1 MKKIKN
7 ITYQLGVLLCLT
19 TGLMLSACSQDSASD
34 RPEPPIPDTPS
45 PDTPTPDTSN
55 RLLRLTAAT
64 RQFSQGGN
72 QSAAP
77 AITRAVTYPSAT
89 GWTSFTENCN
99 MLAFIAKQKANPA
112 SDDVMSRLLSYTSS
126 SNDWQ
131 ANIASLDDTSD
142 YRIFGFSPIDAA
154 NSSDNVSMSLLPS
167 SSNYA
172 DGAQLTIGGLKVL
185 TLSDPCVIVGVTA
198 PDANDNYNLQW
209 GKFDFTFKPGKV
221 DVTDYVGIL
230 LDHIYSR
237 YNFSIKIDPDYA
249 QLRTIRVTKMTL
261 EALTDDG
268 QVLGSVTAT
277 VKIQA
282 NTTNT
287 NPITSVTYS
296 RNAGTRSVTIFDK
309 TDHATYPNGIVL
321 DKNATN
327 FQQAGYCHAPG
338 DQRRFRLTTQYEVF
352 DRQGKHIRTNTAV
365 NTFNTEN
372 FKGNKI
378 TSTAPGMEHT
388 IQIVVNPTYLYMLS
402 DWDLDNPTIVVDN

>member
-7 ITYQLGVLLCLT
+7 ITCQLVALLCFM
-19 TGLMLSACSQDSASD
+19 TGLMLSACSQDSASE
-34 RPEPPIPDTPS
+34 RLETPE
-45 PDTPTPDTSN
+45 TPDTFN
-55 RLLRLTAAT
+55 RQLRLTAAT
-64 RQFSQGGN
+64 RQFSLDGDV
-72 QSAAP
+72 SAAP
-77 AITRAVTYPSAT
+77 SITRAVTYPSIT
-89 GWTSFTENCN
+89 GWTAFNENCN
-99 MLAFIAKQKANPA
+99 MLAFIAKQKSNPA
-112 SDDVMSRLLSYTSS
+112 SSDVMSRLLSYTSA

-131 ANIASLDDTSD
+131 ANITVIDTS
-142 YRIFGFSPIDAA
+142 YGYQIFGFSPIDAG

-167 SSNYA
+167 STNYA
-172 DGAQLTIGGLKVL
+172 DGAQLTISGLKVL

-198 PDANDNYNLQW
+198 PDVNNNYNLQW
-209 GKFDFTFKPGKV
+209 GKFDFTFKEGTI
-221 DVTDYVGIL
+221 DVTDYIGIL

-237 YNFSIKIDPDYA
+237 YNFSIKIDADYA

-261 EALTDDG
+261 EALHDDG
-268 QVLGSVTAT
+268 TQVLGSVTAT
-277 VKIQA
+277 VSIQA

-287 NPITSVTYS
+287 SPITSVTYS

-309 TDHATYPNGIVL
+309 TDNATYPNGIVL

-327 FQQAGYCHAPG
+327 FQQAGFCHAPG
-338 DQRRFRLTTQYEVF
+338 DQRWFRLTTQYEVF

-365 NTFNTEN
+365 NTFNTAN

-402 DWDLDNPTIVVDN
+402 DWDLDNPTMTVN

>member
-7 ITYQLGVLLCLT
+7 ITCQLVALLCFM
-19 TGLMLSACSQDSASD
+19 TGLMLSACSQDSASE
-34 RPEPPIPDTPS
+34 RLE
-45 PDTPTPDTSN
+45 TPTPDSPTPETSN

-64 RQFSQGGN
+64 RQFSQGDD
-72 QSAAP
+72 QSSAP
-77 AITRAVTYPSAT
+77 SITRAVTYPST
-89 GWTSFTENCN
+89 TVWTPFTENCN
-99 MLAFIAKQKANPA
+99 MLAFIAKQKSNPA
-112 SDDVMSRLLSYTSS
+112 SDDVISRLLSYTSA

-131 ANIASLDDTSD
+131 ANIARLDANLD

-167 SSNYA
+167 STNYA
-172 DGAQLTIGGLKVL
+172 DGAQLTISGLKVL

-198 PDANDNYNLQW
+198 PDVNNNYNLQW
-209 GKFDFTFKPGKV
+209 GKFDFKFKEGTI
-221 DVTDYVGIL
+221 DVTDYIGIL

-237 YNFSIKIDPDYA
+237 YNFSIKIDADYA

-261 EALTDDG
+261 EALHDDG
-268 QVLGSVTAT
+268 TQVLGSVTAT
-277 VKIQA
+277 VSIQA

-309 TDHATYPNGIVL
+309 TDNATYPNGIVL

-327 FQQAGYCHAPG
+327 FQQAGFCHAPG
-338 DQRRFRLTTQYEVF
+338 DQRWFRLTTQYEVF

-365 NTFNTEN
+365 NTFNTAN

-402 DWDLDNPTIVVDN
+402 DWDLDNPTMKVN

>member
-7 ITYQLGVLLCLT
+7 ITCQLVALLCFM
-19 TGLMLSACSQDSASD
+19 TGLMLSACSQDSASE
-34 RPEPPIPDTPS
+34 RLE
-45 PDTPTPDTSN
+45 TPTPDSPTPETSN

-64 RQFSQGGN
+64 RQFSQGDD
-72 QSAAP
+72 QSSAP
-77 AITRAVTYPSAT
+77 SITRAVTYPST
-89 GWTSFTENCN
+89 TVWTPFTENCN
-99 MLAFIAKQKANPA
+99 MLAFIAKQKSNPA
-112 SDDVMSRLLSYTSS
+112 SDDVISRLLSYTSA

-131 ANIASLDDTSD
+131 ANIARLDANLD

-167 SSNYA
+167 STNYA
-172 DGAQLTIGGLKVL
+172 DGAQLTISGLKVL

-198 PDANDNYNLQW
+198 PDVNNNYNLQW
-209 GKFDFTFKPGKV
+209 GKFDFKFKEGTI
-221 DVTDYVGIL
+221 DVTDYIGIL

-237 YNFSIKIDPDYA
+237 YNFSIKIDADYA

-261 EALTDDG
+261 EALHDDG
-268 QVLGSVTAT
+268 TQVLGSVTAT
-277 VKIQA
+277 VSIQA

-309 TDHATYPNGIVL
+309 TDNATYPNGIVL

-327 FQQAGYCHAPG
+327 FQQAGFCHAPG
-338 DQRRFRLTTQYEVF
+338 DQRWFRLTTQYEVF

-365 NTFNTEN
+365 NTFNTAN

-402 DWDLDNPTIVVDN
+402 DWDLDNPTMTVN

>member
-7 ITYQLGVLLCLT
+7 ITCQLVALLCFM
-19 TGLMLSACSQDSASD
+19 TGLMLSACSQDSASE
-34 RPEPPIPDTPS
+34 RLE
-45 PDTPTPDTSN
+45 TPTPDSPTPETSN

-64 RQFSQGGN
+64 RQFSQGDD
-72 QSAAP
+72 QSSAP
-77 AITRAVTYPSAT
+77 SITRAVTYPST
-89 GWTSFTENCN
+89 TVWTPFTENCN
-99 MLAFIAKQKANPA
+99 MLAFIAKQKSNPA
-112 SDDVMSRLLSYTSS
+112 SDDVISRLLSYTSA

-131 ANIASLDDTSD
+131 ANIARLDANLD

-167 SSNYA
+167 STNYA
-172 DGAQLTIGGLKVL
+172 VGAQLTISGLKVL

-198 PDANDNYNLQW
+198 PDVNNNYNLQW
-209 GKFDFTFKPGKV
+209 GKFDFTFKEGTI
-221 DVTDYVGIL
+221 DVTDYIGIL

-237 YNFSIKIDPDYA
+237 YNFSIKIDADYA

-261 EALTDDG
+261 EALDDG
-268 QVLGSVTAT
+268 TQVLGSVTAT
-277 VKIQA
+277 VSIQA

-309 TDHATYPNGIVL
+309 TDNATYPNGIVL

-327 FQQAGYCHAPG
+327 FQQAGFCHAPG
-338 DQRRFRLTTQYEVF
+338 DQRWFRLTTQYEVF

-365 NTFNTEN
+365 NTFNTAN

-402 DWDLDNPTIVVDN
+402 DWDLDNPTMTVN

>member
-7 ITYQLGVLLCLT
+7 ITCQLVALLCFM
-19 TGLMLSACSQDSASD
+19 TGLMLSACSQDSASE
-34 RPEPPIPDTPS
+34 RLE
-45 PDTPTPDTSN
+45 TPTPDSPTPETSN

-64 RQFSQGGN
+64 RQFSQGDD
-72 QSAAP
+72 QSSAP
-77 AITRAVTYPSAT
+77 SITRAVTYPST
-89 GWTSFTENCN
+89 TVWTPFTENCN
-99 MLAFIAKQKANPA
+99 MLAFIAKQKSNPA
-112 SDDVMSRLLSYTSS
+112 SDDVISRLLSYTSA

-131 ANIASLDDTSD
+131 ANIARLDANLD

-167 SSNYA
+167 STNYA
-172 DGAQLTIGGLKVL
+172 DGAQLTISGLKVL

-198 PDANDNYNLQW
+198 PDVNNNYNLQW
-209 GKFDFTFKPGKV
+209 GKFDFTFKEGTI
-221 DVTDYVGIL
+221 DVTDYIGIL

-237 YNFSIKIDPDYA
+237 YNFSIKIDADYA

-261 EALTDDG
+261 EALHDDG
-268 QVLGSVTAT
+268 TQVLGSVTAT
-277 VKIQA
+277 VSIQA

-309 TDHATYPNGIVL
+309 TDNATYPNGIVL

-327 FQQAGYCHAPG
+327 FQQAGFCHAPG
-338 DQRRFRLTTQYEVF
+338 DQRWFRLTTQYEVF

-365 NTFNTEN
+365 NTFNTAN

-402 DWDLDNPTIVVDN
+402 DWDLDNPTMTVN

>member
-7 ITYQLGVLLCLT
+7 ITCQLVALLCFM
-19 TGLMLSACSQDSASD
+19 TGLMLSACSQDSASE
-34 RPEPPIPDTPS
+34 RLE
-45 PDTPTPDTSN
+45 TPTPDSPTPETSN

-64 RQFSQGGN
+64 RQFSQGDD
-72 QSAAP
+72 QSSAP
-77 AITRAVTYPSAT
+77 SITRAVTYPST
-89 GWTSFTENCN
+89 TVWTPFTENCN
-99 MLAFIAKQKANPA
+99 MLAFIAKQKSNPA
-112 SDDVMSRLLSYTSS
+112 SDDVISRLLSYTSA

-131 ANIASLDDTSD
+131 ANIARLDANLD

-167 SSNYA
+167 STNYA
-172 DGAQLTIGGLKVL
+172 DGAQLTISGLKVL

-198 PDANDNYNLQW
+198 PDVNNNYNLQW
-209 GKFDFTFKPGKV
+209 GKFDFKFKEGTI
-221 DVTDYVGIL
+221 DVTDYIGIL

-237 YNFSIKIDPDYA
+237 YNFSIKIDADYA

-261 EALTDDG
+261 EALHDDG
-268 QVLGSVTAT
+268 TQVLGSVTAT
-277 VKIQA
+277 VSIQA

-309 TDHATYPNGIVL
+309 TDNATYPNGIVL

-327 FQQAGYCHAPG
+327 FQQAGFCHAPG
-338 DQRRFRLTTQYEVF
+338 DQRWFRLTTQYEVF

-402 DWDLDNPTIVVDN
+402 DWDLDNPTMKVN

>member
-7 ITYQLGVLLCLT
+7 ITCQLVALLCFM
-19 TGLMLSACSQDSASD
+19 TGLMLSACSQDSASE
-34 RPEPPIPDTPS
+34 RLE
-45 PDTPTPDTSN
+45 TPTPDSPTPETSN

-64 RQFSQGGN
+64 RQFSQGDD
-72 QSAAP
+72 QSSAP
-77 AITRAVTYPSAT
+77 SITRAVTYPST
-89 GWTSFTENCN
+89 TVWTPFTENCN

-112 SDDVMSRLLSYTSS
+112 SDDVMSRLLSYTSA

-131 ANIASLDDTSD
+131 ANIARLDANLD

-167 SSNYA
+167 STNYA
-172 DGAQLTIGGLKVL
+172 DGAQLTISGLKVL

-198 PDANDNYNLQW
+198 PDVNNNYNLQW
-209 GKFDFTFKPGKV
+209 GKFDFTFKEGTI
-221 DVTDYVGIL
+221 DVTDYIGIL

-237 YNFSIKIDPDYA
+237 YNFSIKIDADYA

-261 EALTDDG
+261 EALHDDG
-268 QVLGSVTAT
+268 TQVLGSVTAT
-277 VKIQA
+277 VSIQA

-309 TDHATYPNGIVL
+309 TDNATYPNGIVL

-327 FQQAGYCHAPG
+327 FQQAGFCHAPG
-338 DQRRFRLTTQYEVF
+338 DQRWFRLTTQYEVF

-365 NTFNTEN
+365 NTFNTAN

-402 DWDLDNPTIVVDN
+402 DWDLDNPTMTVN